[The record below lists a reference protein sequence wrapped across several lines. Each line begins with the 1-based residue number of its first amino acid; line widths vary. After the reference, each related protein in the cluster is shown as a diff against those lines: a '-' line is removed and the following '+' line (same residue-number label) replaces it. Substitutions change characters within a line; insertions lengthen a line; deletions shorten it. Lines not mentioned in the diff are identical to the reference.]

1 MLKKFCSY
9 YKPHLKLFIFD
20 LFCAFLVAIC
30 NLVYPTIT
38 RNIMNDYVPNKNI
51 QALIIA
57 AVILLVIYI
66 VKCILNF
73 IIQYWGHMV
82 GVYIQG
88 DMRKEL
94 FSHLEALPFS
104 YFDENKTGTIMS
116 RIINDL
122 MDIAELA
129 HHGPEDIF
137 LSLITLI
144 GSGILMA
151 ISIDPWLTL
160 IIFAAIPFIVVYAM
174 IRRKKMRDAFKQM
187 REETGKI
194 NSQVESSV
202 SGIRV
207 SKAYTASKHEI
218 KAFDKHNEEFKIA
231 RAKAY
236 KEMGIFGSG
245 MQFFMD
251 FLYLIALV
259 AGGLF
264 FYYDRINGGD
274 FAAYILY
281 VTMIISPI
289 RTLVAIY
296 EQIQNGM
303 TGFARFQEIMDTP
316 AEVEDVD
323 AIKLE
328 GFNDSILFDSVDFK
342 YDVKTSE
349 YKNFDPDKLVLSNIS
364 FEIKKGKTIALVG
377 PSGGGK
383 TTICHLIPRFYE
395 VLAGS
400 IKIDGVDI
408 KKYTRHS
415 LRKQIGMVAQDV
427 FLFGGTIKDNI
438 AYGNFK
444 ATDEEI
450 IEACQKANIHDFIMS
465 LEDGYA
471 TYVGERGVKLSGGQK
486 QRISIARA
494 FLKNPPI
501 LILDEATSAL
511 DNMTEM
517 QIQAALEKLSVGRTT
532 IVVAHRLSTVKNADE
547 IMVINN
553 EGIIEKGNHEEL
565 LKLNGVYANLYQ
577 YQFKE

>member
-1 MLKKFCSY
+1 MIKKFCKY
-9 YKPHLKLFIFD
+9 YKPHMGLFIFD
-20 LFCAFLVAIC
+20 MFCSFLVAVC
-30 NLVYPTIT
+30 NLVYPVLTQ
-38 RNIMNDYVPNKNI
+38 NIINEYVPNRKL
-51 QALIIA
+51 QALIVA
-57 AVILLVIYI
+57 AVFLLVIYI
-66 VKCILNF
+66 IKSILNF
-73 IIQYWGHMV
+73 IVQYWGHML
-82 GVYIQG
+82 GVHIQG

-94 FSHLEALPFS
+94 FTHLESLPFN

-129 HHGPEDIF
+129 HHGPENIF

-151 ISIDPWLTL
+151 VTINPWLTL
-160 IIFAAIPFIVVYAM
+160 IVFAFIPFIVLYA
-174 IRRKKMRDAFKQM
+174 ILRRKKMLSAFKLM

-194 NSQVESSV
+194 NAKVESSV

-207 SKAYTASKHEI
+207 SKAYTASHHEI
-218 KAFDKHNEEFKIA
+218 KAFDKSNEEFKDA
-231 RAKAY
+231 RRKAY

-245 MQFFMD
+245 MQLFMD
-251 FLYLIALV
+251 LLYLIALV

-264 FYYDRINGGD
+264 FYFGKIDDGE
-274 FAAYILY
+274 FAGYILY
-281 VTMIISPI
+281 VTTIISPI
-289 RTLVAIY
+289 RTLVTIY
-296 EQIQNGM
+296 EQIQSGM
-303 TGFARFQEIMDTP
+303 TGFARFQEIMDTE
-316 AEVEDVD
+316 AEVEDTN
-323 AIKLE
+323 AIELT
-328 GFNDSILFDSVDFK
+328 GFEKDIVFENVDFK
-342 YDVKTSE
+342 YDANSE
-349 YKNFDPDKLVLSNIS
+349 IANNYDSDKLVLSNLS
-364 FEIKKGKTIALVG
+364 LTIKRGTTVALVG

-395 VLAGS
+395 ILSGS
-400 IKIDGVDI
+400 IKIDDVDI
-408 KKYTRHS
+408 RKYTRHS

-427 FLFGGTIKDNI
+427 FLFGGTIKDNL
-438 AYGNFK
+438 AYGNFE
-444 ATDEEI
+444 ATDAEI
-450 IEACQKANIHDFIMS
+450 IEACKEANIHDFIMS
-465 LEDGYA
+465 LEDGYD

-511 DNMTEM
+511 DNITEM
-517 QIQAALEKLSVGRTT
+517 QIQAALEKLSIGRTT

-553 EGIIEKGNHEEL
+553 DGIIEKGSHQEL
-565 LKLNGVYANLYQ
+565 IKQNGIYANLYQ